1 MRVTNLVSLND
12 LHLNWPVFQEC
23 NEKVRKEFINY
34 LTEVNDDKHRNKN
47 RKNQL

>member
-12 LHLNWPVFQEC
+12 VSLDWPVFQES
-23 NEKVRKEFINY
+23 NEKVQRDFLKY
-34 LTEVNDDKHRNKN
+34 LKEVNNDKHRNKN

>member
-12 LHLNWPVFQEC
+12 LSLDWPVFQESD
-23 NEKVRKEFINY
+23 EKVRKDFLKY
-34 LTEVNDDKHRNKN
+34 LKEVNNGKHRNEN